1 MFYFWNRLSTFTQVA
16 SERDRRRLCC
26 IMMLCD
32 LSCSLSCMLLYL
44 EARSKKT
51 SSKGS
56 TKITSIKHF
65 LNDIEVFSIIHFETE
80 KKKLNK
86 YQFFLASI
94 SIDLAIGFKR
104 AAGQGRVLFRGQ
116 NYNLR
121 SASNPAASA

>member
-1 MFYFWNRLSTFTQVA
+1 
-16 SERDRRRLCC
+16 
-26 IMMLCD
+26 
-32 LSCSLSCMLLYL
+32 MLLYL

-56 TKITSIKHF
+56 TKITSIKH

>member
-1 MFYFWNRLSTFTQVA
+1 
-16 SERDRRRLCC
+16 
-26 IMMLCD
+26 
-32 LSCSLSCMLLYL
+32 MLLYL

-56 TKITSIKHF
+56 TKITSIKH

-104 AAGQGRVLFRGQ
+104 AAGDRAGFFSEDKIITYAQLLIRQRPREPVKRFRALT
-116 NYNLR
+116 NLNQDALDR
-121 SASNPAASA
+121 NSKI